1 MTLRRALIRA
11 FDRPGGRKVL
21 GTVVTRMARR
31 YAPGV
36 RVYYRRGMWM
46 HHVGESIF
54 VDFPSLDYHPTIFR
68 YWANEVD
75 RCYSDAQDH
84 WFYLYKGRPGDLI
97 VDVGAGKGEDTTA
110 FSQTVGAQGR
120 VISIEANPITFR
132 CLVLFCEL
140 NHLRNVTPINYAVV
154 DKAGPVAMEATERW
168 QADNVNG
175 TTGSAVVQ
183 GVTLD
188 DIVERENI
196 RRVDFLKMNIEGAE
210 IRAVD
215 GMEKTLR
222 ITQALCISC
231 HDFRANGGDG
241 EHFRTKERIQTI
253 VKQAGF
259 RLVSREADWRPC
271 VADQINA
278 TRY

>member
-1 MTLRRALIRA
+1 
-11 FDRPGGRKVL
+11 
-21 GTVVTRMARR
+21 MARQ

-46 HHVGESIF
+46 HQVGETIF
-54 VDFPSLDYHPTIFR
+54 VDFPSLDYHPTIFG

-97 VDVGAGKGEDTTA
+97 IDVGAGKGEDTIA
-110 FSQTVGAQGR
+110 FSQAVGAQGR
-120 VISIEANPITFR
+120 LISIEANPITFR
-132 CLVLFCEL
+132 CLLLFCEL
-140 NHLRNVTPINYAVV
+140 NHLRNVTPLNYAIV
-154 DKAGPVAMEATERW
+154 DKAGPVAMETSEKW
-168 QADNVNG
+168 QADSVTG
-175 TTGSAVVQ
+175 TTGSAMVP
-183 GVTLD
+183 GLTLD

-196 RRVDFLKMNIEGAE
+196 QHVDFLKVNIEGAE
-210 IRAVD
+210 IRAVE